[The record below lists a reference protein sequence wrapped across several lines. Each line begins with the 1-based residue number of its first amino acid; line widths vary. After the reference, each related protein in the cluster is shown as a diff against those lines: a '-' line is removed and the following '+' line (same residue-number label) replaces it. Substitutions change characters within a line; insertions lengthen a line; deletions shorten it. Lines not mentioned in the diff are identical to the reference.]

1 MIELRLQKT
10 NRWAKAPPI
19 DSSPSNRNSVCL
31 GSTLKKAQRKRLG
44 DGNAA
49 AIAAGRFRQSA
60 SDIRMRVRLWCP
72 QAFPPLRI
80 LACRHCH
87 GAAYASQQRD
97 RNGRKRLAASKLRP
111 KLGGCPDIRDNAVTP
126 QNPPS
131 QLQRNPSPRSHSQKG
146 WFKKPV
152 SSELFAYRRF
162 IAPRVAVRTLGWG
175 LPSNGILPV
184 ALLPVALLPVAL
196 R

>member
-1 MIELRLQKT
+1 VPTISFLDTRTSNHHYFYGNNKAPLSIRLRRPSTAPPPGRDSMIELRLQKT

-131 QLQRNPSPRSHSQKG
+131 QLQRNPSPSTTLAD
-146 WFKKPV
+146 
-152 SSELFAYRRF
+152 LF
-162 IAPRVAVRTLGWG
+162 TL
-175 LPSNGILPV
+175 
-184 ALLPVALLPVAL
+184 
-196 R
+196 